1 MVLRRAL
8 AACALCL
15 LATPSAFAGDS
26 GAKGRLGPVQGRAER
41 VAFFVAIQDPGPK
54 MPEKPVYL
62 MKFNLA
68 DAAIQAGFF
77 PSGRIYVLRAE
88 PGDDRWIPEKAFDHV
103 DIHVLAPGQKGED
116 AAALLK
122 APPRAT
128 GPLKPGERYL
138 VHLKGTLKG
147 VGPLMGQTQEMDVWA
162 WGLLMAQEAPL

>member
-1 MVLRRAL
+1 MILRRTF
-8 AACALCL
+8 AACAL
-15 LATPSAFAGDS
+15 LALPALAADS

-68 DAAIQAGFF
+68 DANIQAGFF

-88 PGDDRWIPEKAFDHV
+88 PGDDRWIPVKEFDHV

-122 APPRAT
+122 APPKAS
-128 GPLKPGERYL
+128 GALKPGERYL

-147 VGPLMGQTQEMDVWA
+147 VGPLMGKTQDMDVWA
-162 WGLLMAQEAPL
+162 WGQLAAQEAPL